1 MPGQS
6 ADIKKL
12 KALVSDGR
20 LADALD
26 ASQQF
31 VAQAGLPALAEW
43 KSTLL
48 TLQSRYNQL
57 QQQVAR
63 GTVDEQFNQ
72 LTQNKI
78 TSDLVD
84 ILEKIEKGEGPT
96 VVNTPT
102 AAPNNKL
109 WKWLAVGLAVILISG
124 LSWRLLSKSQQG
136 GGNSRADSN
145 PPSVPANDPVS
156 EEEMVK
162 PCPSFRENGDFKALV
177 LPYEI
182 IGNGEP
188 LNINRLVRSKIADLL
203 NEYDISA
210 EVRVLNLSVDEI
222 DPYPS
227 SSRDAD
233 ELGVGCGAELVV
245 WGQTSYLSDPE
256 ESKTFFR
263 FVDSKNWSFD
273 AMTLNESMQ
282 LDVLTSLSDL
292 SLDGD
297 SFTAGIEAAF
307 QLVFGMQAHWAGNEE
322 EAIALLEDSPA
333 VPADGAYYILQQQ
346 CLAEAYTALDKEA
359 EAIDAY
365 AKLLSVDSLNT
376 LALQN
381 KGTLL
386 YLSGN
391 YQEAQETLD
400 AGITIDSNLLEARFT
415 RIATNLALERVDL
428 AEKDYQ
434 FVKENYGMTDP
445 THSSGSNTET
455 DKRIGVFQRDIKSSR
470 ATQTRRLREVNQKLE
485 NNPNNTKVLE
495 EQAVLN
501 RNLGNRSQAVSAAQ
515 ELVRQDRS
523 NTIGYSILLNH
534 YVDKKD
540 WQKVS
545 RIQAEVKSQD
555 IEIQEIR
562 PMLQPRTKELMNRQL
577 EN

>member
-102 AAPNNKL
+102 AALNNKL

-188 LNINRLVRSKIADLL
+188 LNINRLVRSKIADLV

-210 EVRVLNLSVDEI
+210 EVSVLNLSVD
-222 DPYPS
+222 
-227 SSRDAD
+227 
-233 ELGVGCGAELVV
+233 
-245 WGQTSYLSDPE
+245 
-256 ESKTFFR
+256 
-263 FVDSKNWSFD
+263 
-273 AMTLNESMQ
+273 
-282 LDVLTSLSDL
+282 
-292 SLDGD
+292 
-297 SFTAGIEAAF
+297 
-307 QLVFGMQAHWAGNEE
+307 
-322 EAIALLEDSPA
+322 
-333 VPADGAYYILQQQ
+333 
-346 CLAEAYTALDKEA
+346 
-359 EAIDAY
+359 
-365 AKLLSVDSLNT
+365 
-376 LALQN
+376 
-381 KGTLL
+381 
-386 YLSGN
+386 
-391 YQEAQETLD
+391 
-400 AGITIDSNLLEARFT
+400 
-415 RIATNLALERVDL
+415 
-428 AEKDYQ
+428 
-434 FVKENYGMTDP
+434 
-445 THSSGSNTET
+445 
-455 DKRIGVFQRDIKSSR
+455 
-470 ATQTRRLREVNQKLE
+470 
-485 NNPNNTKVLE
+485 
-495 EQAVLN
+495 
-501 RNLGNRSQAVSAAQ
+501 
-515 ELVRQDRS
+515 
-523 NTIGYSILLNH
+523 
-534 YVDKKD
+534 
-540 WQKVS
+540 
-545 RIQAEVKSQD
+545 
-555 IEIQEIR
+555 
-562 PMLQPRTKELMNRQL
+562 
-577 EN
+577 